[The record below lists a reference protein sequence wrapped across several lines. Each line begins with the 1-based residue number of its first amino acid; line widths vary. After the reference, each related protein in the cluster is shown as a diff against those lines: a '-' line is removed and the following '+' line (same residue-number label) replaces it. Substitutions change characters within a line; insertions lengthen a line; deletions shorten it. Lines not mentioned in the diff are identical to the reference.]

1 MLNKTLARKALPW
14 ALLALGCALVAWG
27 VARAEPGII
36 LKKAVRVC
44 LECIG
49 IG

>member
-1 MLNKTLARKALPW
+1 MSDLRP
-14 ALLALGCALVAWG
+14 ALLRCVLLLLSAGLIIA
-27 VARAEPGII
+27 GILRQEHVEV

>member
-1 MLNKTLARKALPW
+1 MIRGRRFVFSLVLIAGGVC
-14 ALLALGCALVAWG
+14 LLALGAAQG
-27 VARAEPGII
+27 QAAEVMQ
-36 LKKAVRVC
+36 KAVRVC